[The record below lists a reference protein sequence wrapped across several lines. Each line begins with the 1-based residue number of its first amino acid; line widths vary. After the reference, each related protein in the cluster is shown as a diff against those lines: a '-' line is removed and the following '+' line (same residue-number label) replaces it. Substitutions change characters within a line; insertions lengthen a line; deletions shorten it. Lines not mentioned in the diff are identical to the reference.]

1 MGKERRGIKKEGVRM
16 EGRDKKKFRK
26 EKEKKKKEEEIWVL
40 ERRPGQEILQMKP
53 VLHTL

>member
-26 EKEKKKKEEEIWVL
+26 EKEKKKKKKKKK
-40 ERRPGQEILQMKP
+40 RRSGC
-53 VLHTL
+53 

>member
-1 MGKERRGIKKEGVRM
+1 M

-26 EKEKKKKEEEIWVL
+26 EKEKKKEEEIWVL